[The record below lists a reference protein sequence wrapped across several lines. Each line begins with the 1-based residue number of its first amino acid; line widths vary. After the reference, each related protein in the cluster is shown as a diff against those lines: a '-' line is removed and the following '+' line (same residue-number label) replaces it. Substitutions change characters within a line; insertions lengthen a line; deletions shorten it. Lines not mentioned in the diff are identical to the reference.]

1 MTTWFLLTVAAI
13 AIAWVFGVRRG
24 KRLREPDVELAY
36 ALGIEEGRRR
46 DGPPRRPS
54 KEDHRL
60 AAAAAVEVAEMNGGR
75 VGWVDDD
82 RG

>member
-1 MTTWFLLTVAAI
+1 MTTWLTLTVVAI
-13 AIAWVFGVRRG
+13 AIAWVLGVRRG

-46 DGPPRRPS
+46 DPPRRPS

-75 VGWVDDD
+75 FGWVDDD

>member
-1 MTTWFLLTVAAI
+1 MTTWIFLSVASVV
-13 AIAWVFGVRRG
+13 IAWALGVRRG

-36 ALGIEEGRRR
+36 ELGIEEGRRR
-46 DGPPRRPS
+46 DSPLRRPS

-60 AAAAAVEVAEMNGGR
+60 AAAAAVEVAEMSGST